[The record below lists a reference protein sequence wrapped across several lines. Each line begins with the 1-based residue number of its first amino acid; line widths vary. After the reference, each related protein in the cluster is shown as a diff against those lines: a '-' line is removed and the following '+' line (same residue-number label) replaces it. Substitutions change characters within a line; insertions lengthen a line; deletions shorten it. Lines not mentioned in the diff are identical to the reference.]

1 MNPRSPVLPMRP
13 MKTLTLDDIHTD
25 PYRLDALL
33 DSGERIEITRSG
45 RTIAEVIP
53 HSAVQPK
60 SPPKERPD
68 FKARLLAM
76 WGLEALHSSESIN
89 EQFAELR
96 RERRF

>member
-1 MNPRSPVLPMRP
+1 MRP

-53 HSAVQPK
+53 HPAVQPK
-60 SPPKERPD
+60 SPPSKRPD

-76 WGLEALHSSESIN
+76 WGPEALHSTESIN